1 MDASRQHCEHFEIS
15 VRTLPTY
22 GRLWCIENANINT
35 PLGYTHAARDLA
47 LDAGVWKGTGYYKT
61 HTVCQSNS
69 TSNSNALKFSTN
81 VEWSNVVVS
90 GTESMKA
97 SVGFQWNLKKSV
109 QQNISYD
116 VINPRLLL
124 NCLDVEPVVN
134 STLINA
140 AKDPRDGLIRIQ
152 TFSWTTFATQITA
165 GLTGN
170 YQWQIPVSVTSLKS
184 LFFVMTDQST
194 KQNMNYL
201 STQFQHRGLLQYRV
215 VIGGLPL
222 NADWVN
228 VYNTSGQNT
237 FYESLYAL

>member
-1 MDASRQHCEHFEIS
+1 
-15 VRTLPTY
+15 
-22 GRLWCIENANINT
+22 
-35 PLGYTHAARDLA
+35 
-47 LDAGVWKGTGYYKT
+47 
-61 HTVCQSNS
+61 
-69 TSNSNALKFSTN
+69 
-81 VEWSNVVVS
+81 
-90 GTESMKA
+90 MKA
-97 SVGFQWNLKKSV
+97 SLGFEWNLKKSI

-170 YQWQIPVSVTSLKS
+170 YQWQIPVSVIYLKS

-201 STQFQHRGLLQYRV
+201 NTQFQHRGLLQYRV
-215 VIGGLPL
+215 VIGG
-222 NADWVN
+222 
-228 VYNTSGQNT
+228 
-237 FYESLYAL
+237 